1 MAEVCQASR
10 FANISPLRSALGG
23 LAPVTLTHGGAE
35 EEVCFFTESREDGT
49 ELSVLAPPFC
59 QTYQP
64 VESLPFPWGRPRRWG
79 RRPGTFHTGGQASF
93 HTA

>member
-1 MAEVCQASR
+1 MEIQILLLLPPQLILDNMAEVCQASR

-49 ELSVLAPPFC
+49 ELSILAPPFC

-64 VESLPFPWGRPRRWG
+64 VE
-79 RRPGTFHTGGQASF
+79 
-93 HTA
+93 